1 MPMDLE
7 SDAEAEGEGEGN
19 GEDAEAEQALIEAET
34 EKIRIMEEL
43 WQARHSGRKTEQNYK
58 LLLLINKQEG
68 VKLPPEPPGHC
79 SKELQV
85 TNPSKFSKGHVTRH
99 VASSCQERLTLLSAK
114 IRAKFSES

>member
-1 MPMDLE
+1 M
-7 SDAEAEGEGEGN
+7 
-19 GEDAEAEQALIEAET
+19 IEAET

-43 WQARHSGRKTEQNYK
+43 WQARHCRRKSDQNDI
-58 LLLLINKQEG
+58 LSILINKQEG

-99 VASSCQERLTLLSAK
+99 VASSCQERLNLLSLK
-114 IRAKFSES
+114 RREEFSES